1 MLILDWDWLI
11 VRGIF
16 SVELWDL
23 DISLPHLLIPRFD
36 KTVIVRQGFEA
47 EFNLWQCRIVKKNLL
62 ILIGKALKVWILCQF
77 KCQWCF

>member
-36 KTVIVRQGFEA
+36 KSVIVRQGFEA
-47 EFNLWQCRIVKKNLL
+47 EFNLGQSRIVKENHL
-62 ILIGKALKVWILCQF
+62 ILIGKTLKVRIECQC
-77 KCQWCF
+77 KCKC